1 MTYIRLLFLPV
12 NQNLDYDYPVYH
24 SFLNPNVFL
33 SFLFLM
39 VIFCIGVYLL
49 YRSRITHYLSVCN
62 AQAVTLRI
70 TAFGILWFFVTLS
83 VESSVIPI
91 VDVIFEHRVY
101 LPSIGAIIAT
111 TTFMFVLSIK
121 IKDKLHHSNKIII
134 SILSLIIIVFSVSTY
149 SRNTLWLDGIT
160 LWNDVI
166 MKSPNKARGYNE
178 LGRAYLQHGDIK
190 EALQRFE
197 TTLKLD
203 PQYEDAYNN
212 LGIAYMS
219 LHSTDKAI
227 EYFNMLLKLNPEHIE
242 GHFNLGIIYIERA
255 DLDNA
260 IKEFK
265 TILQINPYHYQA
277 AQFLNYLYYK

>member
-1 MTYIRLLFLPV
+1 KTKEIAFTLPIIIVLYEFMFFDGKIKKRILYLIPLLLTILIIPLAYMESGKSTGDLISDLSETARLQTEMSRMDYLFTQCRVIVTYIRLLFLPV

-134 SILSLIIIVFSVSTY
+134 STLSL
-149 SRNTLWLDGIT
+149 
-160 LWNDVI
+160 
-166 MKSPNKARGYNE
+166 
-178 LGRAYLQHGDIK
+178 
-190 EALQRFE
+190 
-197 TTLKLD
+197 KLLS
-203 PQYEDAYNN
+203 Q
-212 LGIAYMS
+212 S
-219 LHSTDKAI
+219 FH
-227 EYFNMLLKLNPEHIE
+227 
-242 GHFNLGIIYIERA
+242 
-255 DLDNA
+255 
-260 IKEFK
+260 
-265 TILQINPYHYQA
+265 
-277 AQFLNYLYYK
+277 